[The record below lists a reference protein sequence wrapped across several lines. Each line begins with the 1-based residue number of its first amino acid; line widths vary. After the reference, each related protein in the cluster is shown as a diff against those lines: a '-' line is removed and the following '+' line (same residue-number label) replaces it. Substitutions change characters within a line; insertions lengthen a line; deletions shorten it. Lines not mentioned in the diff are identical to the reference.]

1 MKKSLR
7 YFYFFAAFL
16 FSLPIYS
23 ESVWDGTASV
33 WTTGS
38 GTESDPYQIQTAQ
51 NLAYLAQS
59 VNAGNS
65 YAGQYFIQT
74 DDINLNKKEW
84 TPIGGENKFEAQF
97 DGANHKIKGIKVS
110 TAKDYSGL
118 FGYST
123 NVIKNLSV
131 LGSISGGKYSG
142 GISGYSSG
150 DIENCN
156 NSCEVYSSG
165 LSQELGSYSYSGGI
179 TGFCSGTINNCRNS
193 GKISST
199 MSSDLSSTY
208 AYSGGISGAAN
219 SINRCDNSGDI
230 SSRSEC
236 GVYNSSSRGYSY
248 AGGICG
254 IMRYGTG
261 SVYMCR
267 NTGNVSA
274 ISSSAYYHGES
285 VNICA
290 ENSYSGGIAG
300 ICYSSDIVI
309 ECCYSVGKV
318 SATRTSSGIANKAT
332 IKNSYSVG
340 TITGCEDYEYGVGYG
355 TITNCYRNACCGAGS
370 YKTADEMRS
379 ASFPGMLSNVFV
391 QDVNNINNGFPIFKR
406 EQTFVVRFLNYD
418 GAILQSETLAYGVTP
433 CYKGAEPQRPSSK
446 KYSYRFKGWNN
457 TITPVD
463 KNIDYK
469 ATYAYTVNKYLITF
483 ENYNGDELQSSEV
496 EYGQMPSYAGA
507 TPEKPA
513 DAEFTYTFSGWSP
526 EVVAVA
532 GAQTYTA
539 QFNSTVNKYVVRFLN
554 EDGTELQS
562 EELEYGTV
570 PVYSGEVPTK
580 QATAQYTYTFN
591 GWDSE
596 IGKVTGAKDYT
607 ATYFSTTNKYL
618 ITFENYNGAELQ
630 SSEVEYGQIPAY
642 SGATPEKPADAEF
655 TYSFSGW
662 SPEVVSVVG
671 AQTYTA
677 QFSST
682 VNKYVIRF
690 LNEDGIELQSE
701 ELDYGTVPVYTGE
714 TPTKEAT
721 AQYTY
726 TFNGWDS
733 EIGKVTGV
741 KDYTATYSSTVNK
754 YLIAFE
760 NYNGEEL
767 QSSEVE
773 YGQIPSYTGATPE
786 KPADAEFTYTF
797 SGWSPEVVTV
807 VGAQIYTAQ
816 FSSTTNKYLVRFLN
830 EDGTELQNEELDYGA
845 IPVYSGET
853 PTKDATAQYTY
864 TFSGWDS
871 EIGKVTGAKDYTAT
885 YSSTV
890 NKYLI
895 TFENYNGDELQ
906 SSEVEYGQTPS
917 YTGTTPEKH
926 ADAEFTYTFSGW
938 SPDVVAVVGAQTY
951 TAQYSS
957 TVNKY
962 IVRFLN
968 EDGSELQSEELDYG
982 TVPVYSGEV
991 PTKQATAQYTY
1002 TFSGW
1007 DSEIGKVTGAKDY
1020 TATYSS
1026 TTNKY
1031 LITFE
1036 NYNGD
1041 ELQSSEV
1048 EYGQMPSYTGATPEK
1063 PADAEFT
1070 YAFSGWSPEV
1080 VSVVGAQTY
1089 TAQFS
1094 GTVNKYVIRFL
1105 NEDGTEL
1112 QSEDLDYGAIPVYKG
1127 ETPTKD
1133 ATARYTYTFNGW
1145 DSEVGK
1151 VTGAKDYTATYTS
1164 TINKYLITFENYNGE
1179 ELQSSEVEYGQT
1191 PSYTGATP
1199 EKSADAEFTYSF
1211 SGWSPEVVAVI
1222 GAQTYTA
1229 QFSSTTKKYTVTLSG
1244 INCDVMGEGAYDYG
1258 TIVELKATPNEC
1270 THFIGW
1276 SDGEEKGIRTITVT
1290 GDVTLT
1296 ATAEMNTYN
1305 VDAYSSDKEQGSVI
1319 SSAENPIECGAS
1331 VIIEAVPNESYAFQ
1345 RWSDGNT
1352 DNPRTIVVD
1361 RDYDI
1366 SAQWNKITP
1375 VPTYDVRL
1383 IVYKDDTWGTVTG
1396 DGTYKEGETATLNA
1410 VPASGYKFSY
1420 WYDPN
1425 TQERF
1430 YENPLSFVVE
1440 KDVSLTASFSR
1451 PPKIKVTYG
1460 QRSAEAEGDA
1470 DDDVISYVVSTKQ
1483 HVDIDNVGSRSI
1495 LIYNTAGQIMLRQVN
1510 IEHYEGHLPSGIYII
1525 NIDGVM
1531 EKFIV
1536 R

>member
-208 AYSGGISGAAN
+208 
-219 SINRCDNSGDI
+219 I